1 MQVSAANQDRLI
13 LFIASAILSIARV
26 IRSIHFKAKMSIARV
41 IRFITRVI
49 LFIARIVVTIAMK
62 ICLLPGSYV
71 ELPFFY

>member
-26 IRSIHFKAKMSIARV
+26 IRSIHFKAKMSI
-41 IRFITRVI
+41 TRVI

-62 ICLLPGSYV
+62 ICLLPGSYF